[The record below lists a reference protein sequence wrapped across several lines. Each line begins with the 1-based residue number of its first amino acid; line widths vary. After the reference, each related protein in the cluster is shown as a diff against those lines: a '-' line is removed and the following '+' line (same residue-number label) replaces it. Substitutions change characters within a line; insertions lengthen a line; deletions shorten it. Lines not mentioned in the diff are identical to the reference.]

1 MLAFDTHKFVKDLTK
16 AGMAVEQAEVLA
28 ATYATILTE
37 QVATKADI
45 RALQKEITGL
55 RTEFSARLDSQDE
68 KLVSMETVLRTEMTA
83 MEESLRK
90 DMTGLEESLR
100 KDMTGMEERMD
111 LKLQAVEQRLE
122 RKIVNTS
129 LINVVA
135 TCTILGL
142 VITIL
147 T

>member
-1 MLAFDTHKFVKDLTK
+1 
-16 AGMAVEQAEVLA
+16 MAVEQAEVLA
-28 ATYATILTE
+28 ATYATLLTE

-55 RTEFSARLDSQDE
+55 C
-68 KLVSMETVLRTEMTA
+68 TEMT
-83 MEESLRK
+83 
-90 DMTGLEESLR
+90 GL
-100 KDMTGMEERMD
+100 EERMD

>member
-1 MLAFDTHKFVKDLTK
+1 
-16 AGMAVEQAEVLA
+16 MAVEQAEVLA
-28 ATYATILTE
+28 ATYATLLTE

-45 RALQKEITGL
+45 RALQKEIAG
-55 RTEFSARLDSQDE
+55 
-68 KLVSMETVLRTEMTA
+68 LRTEMT
-83 MEESLRK
+83 
-90 DMTGLEESLR
+90 GL
-100 KDMTGMEERMD
+100 EERMD
-111 LKLQAVEQRLE
+111 LKLQAVEQRPE

-142 VITIL
+142 VITML

>member
-1 MLAFDTHKFVKDLTK
+1 
-16 AGMAVEQAEVLA
+16 MAVEQAEVLA
-28 ATYATILTE
+28 ATYATLLTE
-37 QVATKADI
+37 QFATKADI

-55 RTEFSARLDSQDE
+55 CTEI
-68 KLVSMETVLRTEMTA
+68 
-83 MEESLRK
+83 
-90 DMTGLEESLR
+90 TGLEE
-100 KDMTGMEERMD
+100 RMG

>member
-1 MLAFDTHKFVKDLTK
+1 
-16 AGMAVEQAEVLA
+16 MAVEQAEVLA
-28 ATYATILTE
+28 ATYATLLTE

-45 RALQKEITGL
+45 RALQKEIAG
-55 RTEFSARLDSQDE
+55 
-68 KLVSMETVLRTEMTA
+68 LRTEMT
-83 MEESLRK
+83 
-90 DMTGLEESLR
+90 GL
-100 KDMTGMEERMD
+100 EERMD
-111 LKLQAVEQRLE
+111 LKLQAVEQRPE

>member
-1 MLAFDTHKFVKDLTK
+1 
-16 AGMAVEQAEVLA
+16 
-28 ATYATILTE
+28 
-37 QVATKADI
+37 
-45 RALQKEITGL
+45 
-55 RTEFSARLDSQDE
+55 
-68 KLVSMETVLRTEMTA
+68 

-90 DMTGLEESLR
+90 DMI
-100 KDMTGMEERMD
+100 GMEERMD
-111 LKLQAVEQRLE
+111 FKCQAVEQRLE

-135 TCTILGL
+135 TCTISGL

>member
-45 RALQKEITGL
+45 RALQKEIAGL
-55 RTEFSARLDSQDE
+55 RSDFFDRLDSQDE
-68 KLVSMETVLRTEMTA
+68 KLNHVEAVLRTEAKAT
-83 MEESLRK
+83 EE
-90 DMTGLEESLR
+90 
-100 KDMTGMEERMD
+100 
-111 LKLQAVEQRLE
+111 RLE
-122 RKIVNTS
+122 RKIVNTQMIGV
-129 LINVVA
+129 LA
-135 TCTILGL
+135 TCTILGFL
-142 VITIL
+142 ITIL

>member
-1 MLAFDTHKFVKDLTK
+1 
-16 AGMAVEQAEVLA
+16 MAVEQAEVLA
-28 ATYATILTE
+28 ATYATLLTE

-45 RALQKEITGL
+45 RALQKENTGL
-55 RTEFSARLDSQDE
+55 RTE
-68 KLVSMETVLRTEMTA
+68 
-83 MEESLRK
+83 
-90 DMTGLEESLR
+90 MTGL
-100 KDMTGMEERMD
+100 EERMD

-135 TCTILGL
+135 TSTILGL

>member
-1 MLAFDTHKFVKDLTK
+1 MLAFETHKFVKQLTG
-16 AGMAVEQAEVLA
+16 AGMTPEQAEVLA
-28 ATYATILTE
+28 ETYATILTE

-90 DMTGLEESLR
+90 DMTG
-100 KDMTGMEERMD
+100 MEERMD

>member
-1 MLAFDTHKFVKDLTK
+1 
-16 AGMAVEQAEVLA
+16 MAVEQAEVLA
-28 ATYATILTE
+28 ATYATLLTE

-45 RALQKEITGL
+45 RALQREITGL
-55 RTEFSARLDSQDE
+55 RTE
-68 KLVSMETVLRTEMTA
+68 
-83 MEESLRK
+83 
-90 DMTGLEESLR
+90 MTGL
-100 KDMTGMEERMD
+100 EERMD
-111 LKLQAVEQRLE
+111 LKLQAVEQRPE

>member
-45 RALQKEITGL
+45 RLLQKDINAV
-55 RTEFSARLDSQDE
+55 RTEA
-68 KLVSMETVLRTEMTA
+68 KATE
-83 MEESLRK
+83 
-90 DMTGLEESLR
+90 D
-100 KDMTGMEERMD
+100 
-111 LKLQAVEQRLE
+111 RLE
-122 RKIVNTS
+122 RKIVTTQMVGV
-129 LINVVA
+129 LA

-142 VITIL
+142 LITIL

>member
-1 MLAFDTHKFVKDLTK
+1 
-16 AGMAVEQAEVLA
+16 MAVEQAEVLA
-28 ATYATILTE
+28 ATYATLLTE

-45 RALQKEITGL
+45 RALQKEIAG
-55 RTEFSARLDSQDE
+55 
-68 KLVSMETVLRTEMTA
+68 LRTEMT
-83 MEESLRK
+83 
-90 DMTGLEESLR
+90 GL
-100 KDMTGMEERMD
+100 EERMD

>member
-1 MLAFDTHKFVKDLTK
+1 
-16 AGMAVEQAEVLA
+16 MAVEQAEVLA
-28 ATYATILTE
+28 ATYATLLTE

-55 RTEFSARLDSQDE
+55 RTE
-68 KLVSMETVLRTEMTA
+68 
-83 MEESLRK
+83 
-90 DMTGLEESLR
+90 MTGL
-100 KDMTGMEERMD
+100 EERMD

-122 RKIVNTS
+122 RKIVNAS

>member
-1 MLAFDTHKFVKDLTK
+1 
-16 AGMAVEQAEVLA
+16 MAVEQAEVLA
-28 ATYATILTE
+28 ATYATLLTE

-55 RTEFSARLDSQDE
+55 RTE
-68 KLVSMETVLRTEMTA
+68 
-83 MEESLRK
+83 
-90 DMTGLEESLR
+90 MTGLEE
-100 KDMTGMEERMD
+100 GMD

>member
-1 MLAFDTHKFVKDLTK
+1 MT
-16 AGMAVEQAEVLA
+16 VEQAEVLA
-28 ATYATILTE
+28 ATYATLLTE

-55 RTEFSARLDSQDE
+55 RTE
-68 KLVSMETVLRTEMTA
+68 
-83 MEESLRK
+83 
-90 DMTGLEESLR
+90 MTGLEEW
-100 KDMTGMEERMD
+100 MD

>member
-1 MLAFDTHKFVKDLTK
+1 
-16 AGMAVEQAEVLA
+16 MAVEQAEVLA
-28 ATYATILTE
+28 ATYATLLNE

-55 RTEFSARLDSQDE
+55 CTEI
-68 KLVSMETVLRTEMTA
+68 
-83 MEESLRK
+83 
-90 DMTGLEESLR
+90 TGLEE
-100 KDMTGMEERMD
+100 RMG

>member
-1 MLAFDTHKFVKDLTK
+1 
-16 AGMAVEQAEVLA
+16 MAVEQAEVLA
-28 ATYATILTE
+28 ASYATLLTE

-55 RTEFSARLDSQDE
+55 CTEI
-68 KLVSMETVLRTEMTA
+68 
-83 MEESLRK
+83 
-90 DMTGLEESLR
+90 TGLEE
-100 KDMTGMEERMD
+100 RMG

>member
-90 DMTGLEESLR
+90 DMTG
-100 KDMTGMEERMD
+100 MEERMD

>member
-1 MLAFDTHKFVKDLTK
+1 MGIREGGRD
-16 AGMAVEQAEVLA
+16 EEAEVLA

-55 RTEFSARLDSQDE
+55 RTEMTG
-68 KLVSMETVLRTEMTA
+68 MEESLRKDMTG

-90 DMTGLEESLR
+90 DMTGLEEW
-100 KDMTGMEERMD
+100 MD

>member
-1 MLAFDTHKFVKDLTK
+1 
-16 AGMAVEQAEVLA
+16 MAVEQAEVLA
-28 ATYATILTE
+28 ATYATLLTE

-45 RALQKEITGL
+45 RALQKRITGL
-55 RTEFSARLDSQDE
+55 RTE
-68 KLVSMETVLRTEMTA
+68 
-83 MEESLRK
+83 
-90 DMTGLEESLR
+90 MTGL
-100 KDMTGMEERMD
+100 EERMD